1 MPSAFLPDESSL
13 GELLASIGVIG
24 EADLNMVLG
33 ESSGKL
39 IRIFKGNLT
48 GMDVVEFVVET
59 RVGKHVVDT
68 LVVETH
74 GVETLERKLEGN
86 L

>member
-1 MPSAFLPDESSL
+1 MPDESSL
-13 GELLASIGVIG
+13 GELLASIGVFG
-24 EADLNMVLG
+24 EADLNMVLDVVLG

-59 RVGKHVVDT
+59 RVGKHVVET